1 MSTPSSSS
9 NSKTQVA
16 LILGIPV
23 VVVLFSS
30 LIFFLARNGVINLGT
45 VNHGTLIQP
54 PVQLGDL
61 QPRRL
66 DGGEFLFNQP
76 ESKWVFMVVGGRD
89 CTGACERML
98 YLTRQTHTALGKKVR
113 QVERLYLATEGPVSA
128 PLRDFIEAEHSD
140 LTIVNVDGAEFA
152 EAFAH
157 LKVNPLDKQTF
168 YVVDPLG
175 WVMMRYRA
183 GNTDQDALNA
193 LGKDI
198 LKDMKRLVR

>member
-1 MSTPSSSS
+1 MTTSSSSS

-30 LIFFLARNGVINLGT
+30 LVFFLARNDVINLGT
-45 VNHGTLIQP
+45 VNKGKLIQP

-76 ESKWVFMVVGGRD
+76 DSKWVFMVVGGRD

-98 YLTRQTHTALGKKVR
+98 YLTRQTHVALGKKSP
-113 QVERLYLATEGPVSA
+113 QVERVYLATNGPVSA
-128 PLRDFIEAEHSD
+128 PLRDYIEAEHDD
-140 LTIVNVDGAEFA
+140 LTILNVDGAKFA
-152 EAFAH
+152 EAFAE
-157 LKVNPLDKQTF
+157 LKVNPLDRQTF
-168 YVVDPLG
+168 YVIDPMG

-193 LGKDI
+193 LGKDV